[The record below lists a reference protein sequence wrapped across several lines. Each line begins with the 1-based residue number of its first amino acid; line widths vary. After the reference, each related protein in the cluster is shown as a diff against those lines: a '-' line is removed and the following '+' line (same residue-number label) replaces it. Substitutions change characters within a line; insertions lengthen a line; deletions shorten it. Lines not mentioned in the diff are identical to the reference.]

1 MGVTV
6 GWDVWAPVL
15 RGEASQGP
23 SVPIQS
29 RGRDSYG
36 PCLPCS
42 RHLVFTRGGLWALR
56 RGGQR
61 ARSHTP
67 MWDSHQALPALLS
80 GVRNW
85 NKLTAPKQA
94 DGDAGS
100 GCPPA
105 KRDRLISTHSAC
117 SFWEILHLP
126 PAPRLVMT
134 GTRCVCDPGR
144 GTPDRPPDLGY
155 AALDCWGL
163 LPALSAGRDLAAVP
177 GRAPSR

>member
-105 KRDRLISTHSAC
+105 KRDRLIDHVTAQEDTPKLCARDKKPLSCSRFLSGVMISQFVSA
-117 SFWEILHLP
+117 
-126 PAPRLVMT
+126 
-134 GTRCVCDPGR
+134 
-144 GTPDRPPDLGY
+144 
-155 AALDCWGL
+155 
-163 LPALSAGRDLAAVP
+163 SAGVGDCLVCV
-177 GRAPSR
+177 S